1 MFISAAVAVSPK
13 LVKAPEAVVEPVP
26 PLATDNVPVVPAT
39 IGRPVALVRVT
50 AEGVPRFGVVNVGL
64 VERTTEPVPVDE
76 VTPVPPLATGR
87 VPVTL
92 VVKST

>member
-1 MFISAAVAVSPK
+1 
-13 LVKAPEAVVEPVP
+13 
-26 PLATDNVPVVPAT
+26 
-39 IGRPVALVRVT
+39 VALVRVA
-50 AEGVPRFGVVNVGL
+50 AEGVPKFGVVKVGL
-64 VERTTEPVPVDE
+64 EERTTEPVPVDE